1 MADFTG
7 SSNGGLSLLL
17 RINRTSQQADREY
30 YKIEL
35 WLNKY
40 SATWDSD
47 GATWSIAA
55 TSAQTRSGHY
65 TVSTGS
71 TRVKLGEYTSYWLRN
86 YGSSRKITVTGSS
99 GDIAYKSIAS
109 VTGSFTVAARPYNTP
124 AAPSGVSAVR
134 VSDTQVKVQ
143 VTASASTAAPVS
155 SVIVQRSTDGAGYV
169 QVASLSGA
177 GGKTWTDTGV
187 AAGHYYRYR
196 VYATGGG
203 GSSPVVYSSYVYMT
217 PLAPSG
223 VSAVKNSSQDVV
235 VSWAN
240 TARGEYQTRIYE
252 GSASLGTVGKGTTSF
267 TVVSP
272 SATVAHTYSVAHTAG
287 GLESVRVSSNQV
299 QLAAAPYAPTNLAP
313 NGQYA
318 AAGQSLQLSWR
329 HNPADS
335 SAQSKAELS
344 YTTNMSSPQ
353 WQSLTTIT
361 GDSDVYV
368 WNNPGASP
376 RTLWWRVRTWG
387 QDPSKP
393 SPWSSTAR
401 IDLVTPPSVT
411 ISQPAT
417 DATIATS
424 MTLVSFTA
432 GGNAQYWKG
441 EVETG
446 GQVVQSGSG
455 ALTGGAGS
463 WQLTGLENKKT
474 YRVRVAAANRV
485 WGAYSTRTFTVAYAA
500 PIPPL
505 IDTSVIY
512 EQAAVNITI
521 TDPEPDATEVMP
533 VSYRLE
539 RSTDND
545 AWETIGE
552 NLPAGDTID
561 PTPPLAE
568 HVYYRVVGIAASGT
582 EATSTTVDV
591 PVSGSVPEGV
601 YLNWGAGMGENSG
614 LFYNIDFDVKLEK
627 EYVKDYF
634 FAGHTRPSVVMGG
647 QDRRSVTISA
657 SVYGLSSTETLG
669 MVEALR
675 DVALTKSLVMV
686 RAPGQPVI
694 TGYVASFS
702 LPRSEKNEYTVSMTV
717 MEAD

>member
-55 TSAQTRSGHY
+55 TNAQTRSGHY

-109 VTGSFTVAARPYNTP
+109 VTGSFTVAARPYSAP

-143 VTASASTAAPVS
+143 ATASASTAAPVS

-196 VYATGGG
+196 VYATGRG

-217 PLAPSG
+217 PSAPSG

-235 VSWAN
+235 VSWTN
-240 TARGEYQTRIYE
+240 TARGEYQTRLYE
-252 GSASLGTVGKGTTSF
+252 GESPIGTVGKGTTSF

-335 SAQSKAELS
+335 SAQSKAEIQ
-344 YTTNMSSPQ
+344 YAVNTATPQ
-353 WQSLTTIT
+353 WSAPISRTGEEESTSLFFSSVT
-361 GDSDVYV
+361 SF
-368 WNNPGASP
+368 
-376 RTLWWRVRTWG
+376 LWRVRTWG
-387 QDPSKP
+387 QAADKP
-393 SPWSSTAR
+393 SPWSTPASFTVVYPPT
-401 IDLVTPPSVT
+401 VTWTTP
-411 ISQPAT
+411 IA
-417 DATIATS
+417 DATITTATLTVS
-424 MTLVSFTA
+424 GAISGGNGSIEVVVTDTSARNTQVFQQTVPATPSFTA
-432 GGNAQYWKG
+432 TVG
-441 EVETG
+441 
-446 GQVVQSGSG
+446 
-455 ALTGGAGS
+455 
-463 WQLTGLENKKT
+463 GLENSHT
-474 YRVRVAAANRV
+474 YVIAVRPFRKV
-485 WGAYSTRTFTVAYAA
+485 WGGSVSRTVKVAYAA
-500 PIPPL
+500 PATPSLTARWDP
-505 IDTSVIY
+505 DTGSTQLSIMAGNAEGTAETVSLSVQRQS
-512 EQAAVNITI
+512 ETG
-521 TDPEPDATEVMP
+521 E
-533 VSYRLE
+533 
-539 RSTDND
+539 
-545 AWETIGE
+545 WETIATG
-552 NLPAGDTID
+552 LPVQTDLTDYA
-561 PTPPLAE
+561 PPLSG
-568 HVYYRVVGIAASGT
+568 VLGYRVVAVSTLDTT
-582 EATSTTVDV
+582 EVSDETTVQA
-591 PVSGSVPEGV
+591 VSDGV
-601 YLNWGAGMGENSG
+601 FINWGAGGSRC
-614 LFYNIDFDVKLEK
+614 VKLAWNITAETQEK
-627 EYVKDYF
+627 ALTRNEYV
-634 FAGHTRPSVVMGG
+634 FAGNTLPTLIQGMAVRAETR
-647 QDRRSVTISA
+647 ISA
-657 SVYGLSSTETLG
+657 LLG
-669 MVEALR
+669 ALR
-675 DVALTKSLVMV
+675 WAPNVEETMRALTEAAMT
-686 RAPGQPVI
+686 ATPVI
-694 TGYVASFS
+694 VRRPDYRPLSGYLEASA
-702 LPRSEKNEYTVSMTV
+702 PKDTDGVYTVSFTHY
-717 MEAD
+717 EAL